1 MSAVAIPANP
11 DALALG
17 LKSGAIAKSDL
28 QETLELLR
36 GLTRVTPETE
46 GTPPYPPSSDYG
58 AAGVIAYKNHWLE
71 VARELRRV
79 MQKA

>member
-1 MSAVAIPANP
+1 VAIPANP

-28 QETLELLR
+28 KETLELLR
-36 GLTRVTPETE
+36 GLMGITPETE
-46 GTPPYPPSSDYG
+46 ETPPGLG
-58 AAGVIAYKNHWLE
+58 AHKNHWLE